1 MLTIFLDTESLEKMT
16 KNNNLDILLSLNK
29 DPFIFYRTEYTTSI
43 EGLTKIETKEG
54 KKFNK
59 EQERSL
65 ERIYDDLKFYP
76 KNEGQKKFFS
86 LLIKYAI
93 QKNNKEYIHE
103 SIFVTENPIFFEKVV
118 NGGIK
123 KYSLRDLFPNL
134 ILVNVEKS
142 IDITNTYSQHNG
154 YYIFENEIIK
164 DDKLRFAWYL
174 IKIIDL
180 FPNFALFYKKLEITN
195 IKLKYIDSLSYR
207 FFKLLFCLN
216 LLGYEHYFGN
226 LKPDSIEPY
235 TLNQGIKELR
245 QGDPASLLKLGGLI
259 DPSSQFVLFYHAE
272 YFPSIIT
279 GIYDN
284 LALLSANLYNIKMDP
299 IRISFNSKSGKD
311 FLSELEKKN
320 TNLTDLIDKKRPL
333 INLIYEFRERVVHQE
348 GLERRPLPLAPNW
361 TNFFQIDSLV
371 HNYMKQCG
379 DQKSEYKY
387 ISKWGVTNYNDVL
400 FVDPYYFSYQY
411 CIFLQQFIDEYFK
424 LLNIFFK
431 V

>member
-1 MLTIFLDTESLEKMT
+1 MLTIFLDTESLEKMY
-16 KNNNLDILLSLNK
+16 KNTNLDTLLSLNR
-29 DPFIFYRTEYTTSI
+29 DPFIFFRTNYITSI
-43 EGLTKIETKEG
+43 EQLSQIETKDG
-54 KKFNK
+54 KILNK
-59 EQERSL
+59 EQENIL
-65 ERIYDDLKFYP
+65 DIIYSDLKFYP
-76 KNEGQKKFFS
+76 KNEGQKQFFS
-86 LLIKYAI
+86 LIMRYAI
-93 QKNNKEYIHE
+93 QRNNSEYIHE

-142 IDITNTYSQHNG
+142 IDITNVYSQHNG
-154 YYIFENEIIK
+154 YCIFENEIIK

-174 IKIIDL
+174 NKIIDL
-180 FPNFALFYKKLEITN
+180 FPNFALFYKKLEMKN
-195 IKLKYIDSLSYR
+195 NKLKYIDSLSYR

-226 LKPDSIEPY
+226 LKNESIEPS
-235 TLNQGIKELR
+235 TLNQGLEELR
-245 QGDPASLLKLGGLI
+245 QGDPTSLFKLGGLI

-284 LALLSANLYNIKMDP
+284 LALLTANLYNIKMDP
-299 IRISFNSKSGKD
+299 IRISFNSNSGKD

-320 TNLTDLIDKKRPL
+320 INLTDLIDKKRTL

-348 GLERRPLPLAPNW
+348 GLTRRPLPIAPNW
-361 TNFFQIDSLV
+361 TNFFEIDSLV
-371 HNYMKQCG
+371 YNYIKQCG

-387 ISKWGVTNYNDVL
+387 ISKWGVTNYNNRI

-411 CIFLQQFIDEYFK
+411 SIILEQFIDEYFK
-424 LLNIFFK
+424 LLNIYFK